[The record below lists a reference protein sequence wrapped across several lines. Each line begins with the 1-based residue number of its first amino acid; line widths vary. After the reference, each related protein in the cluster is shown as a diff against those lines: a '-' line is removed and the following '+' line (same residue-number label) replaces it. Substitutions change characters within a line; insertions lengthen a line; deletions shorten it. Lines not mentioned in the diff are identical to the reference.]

1 MSMSGM
7 RCLGLGEYR
16 LKIIPWKKYLFIALV
31 VVLAIIVCD
40 CAIFFYVCHEQAV
53 GAFYSL
59 SDFNLT
65 EETAPGVA
73 NMSFAMSALFALASA
88 MCMIIRRIK
97 YCQKKAKS
105 KK

>member
-1 MSMSGM
+1 M
-7 RCLGLGEYR
+7 
-16 LKIIPWKKYLFIALV
+16 KIIPWKKYLFIALV

-40 CAIFFYVCHEQAV
+40 CAIFFHVCHEQAV

-97 YCQKKAKS
+97 YGQKKAKS

>member
-1 MSMSGM
+1 MPTSGM
-7 RCLGLGEYR
+7 RCLGSGEYK
-16 LKIIPWKKYLFIALV
+16 LKTIPWKRYLFIVLV

-40 CAIFFYVCHEQAV
+40 CAIFFYVCREQAV

-65 EETAPGVA
+65 EETATGIA
-73 NMSFAMSALFALASA
+73 NMSFAMSAIFAMASA
-88 MCMIIRRIK
+88 ACMIIRRLK
-97 YCQKKAKS
+97 YGQKKAKS